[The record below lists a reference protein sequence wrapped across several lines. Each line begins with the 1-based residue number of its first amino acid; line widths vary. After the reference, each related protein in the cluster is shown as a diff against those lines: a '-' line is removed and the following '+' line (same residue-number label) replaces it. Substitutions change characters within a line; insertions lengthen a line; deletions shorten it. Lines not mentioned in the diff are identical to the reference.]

1 MDGWWNDLP
10 PQVIGVRFCRV
21 LVINLS
27 GEASGACAPP
37 RTTMPLT
44 VPSPLSKGTRLPE
57 RPHHYVSG
65 VEGVVEIE
73 SQWTARKRNPLG
85 MGLRPV

>member
-1 MDGWWNDLP
+1 
-10 PQVIGVRFCRV
+10 
-21 LVINLS
+21 
-27 GEASGACAPP
+27 
-37 RTTMPLT
+37 MPLT

-85 MGLRPV
+85 MGLRPVDQNQNPRSVSAKNAKIRKGYL